1 MLGLIRQTQ
10 ISGFASTPNVIVAP
24 NKNKYQESQ
33 MLFFADPEPEKKK
46 TIVKPRT
53 IREIKRL

>member
-1 MLGLIRQTQ
+1 M
-10 ISGFASTPNVIVAP
+10 VDP

-33 MLFFADPEPEKKK
+33 MLFFAEPEPEKKK

-53 IREIKRL
+53 ISEIKKLQQFVQQYKTEPGKSLNE